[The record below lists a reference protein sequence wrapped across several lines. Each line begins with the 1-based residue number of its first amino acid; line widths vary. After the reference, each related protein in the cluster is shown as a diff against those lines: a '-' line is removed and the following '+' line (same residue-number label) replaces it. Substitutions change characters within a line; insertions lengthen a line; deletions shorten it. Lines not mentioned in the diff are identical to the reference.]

1 MKQLESIQSQQKS
14 EQSQLVSQG
23 EQASTSQNV
32 ELSSPKLKK
41 ISEDN
46 VGDRVT
52 NMDRHP
58 IRGEEGKDGDQG
70 SLETEM
76 LVESTTHNAT
86 TAMKR
91 MTQNEIDRVEETTE
105 SQKSPVPSH
114 QGKRLYVNSSAKQI
128 NKMSEQRLSIE
139 HDKSTKM
146 LIDADSQ
153 VGERILNTQDVQRA
167 QDKQV
172 IRQRP
177 LINVDSTV
185 LKLEKSNVTADSI
198 EKLPAMPMELT
209 VAVRR
214 MHETE
219 GETAAFRATV
229 GQTDTSKAINEANE
243 MNEVFPDMEMRGTR
257 ISMKIGQGD
266 IDDMSGEESDEL
278 SKFQRMSL
286 PQRREYVSRME
297 SMKEGFVTPGMVID
311 AEID

>member
-1 MKQLESIQSQQKS
+1 M
-14 EQSQLVSQG
+14 
-23 EQASTSQNV
+23 
-32 ELSSPKLKK
+32 
-41 ISEDN
+41 
-46 VGDRVT
+46 
-52 NMDRHP
+52 
-58 IRGEEGKDGDQG
+58 
-70 SLETEM
+70 
-76 LVESTTHNAT
+76 
-86 TAMKR
+86 
-91 MTQNEIDRVEETTE
+91 
-105 SQKSPVPSH
+105 
-114 QGKRLYVNSSAKQI
+114 
-128 NKMSEQRLSIE
+128 
-139 HDKSTKM
+139 
-146 LIDADSQ
+146 
-153 VGERILNTQDVQRA
+153 
-167 QDKQV
+167 
-172 IRQRP
+172 
-177 LINVDSTV
+177 INVDSTV